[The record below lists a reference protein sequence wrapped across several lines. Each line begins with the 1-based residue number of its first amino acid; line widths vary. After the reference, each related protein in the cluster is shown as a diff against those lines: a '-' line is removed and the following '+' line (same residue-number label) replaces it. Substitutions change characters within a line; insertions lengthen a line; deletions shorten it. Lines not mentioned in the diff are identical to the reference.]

1 MKGKLLIKRVYLPAA
16 DHDGERCLVDRLWPR
31 GLKKESA
38 SIDGWFKDIA
48 PSNEIRKDFN
58 HEPEKF
64 PAFRAAYKKELAK
77 NDEAK
82 RFALECAQKLKT
94 KNVTLLYGAKDSEN
108 NNAVVLRDWILQKI
122 KQKYKMRALL

>member
-16 DHDGERCLVDRLWPR
+16 DDDGERCLVDRLWPR
-31 GLKKESA
+31 GLKKGNA
-38 SIDGWFKDIA
+38 AINGWFKDIA

-122 KQKYKMRALL
+122 KQ